1 MNGTPQQAILADLAR
16 RFDDA
21 RLDEDYKSK
30 ARLLVMMLAQCHD
43 ERGDIP
49 EHFHQPLRERMNELL
64 ADVPRIENLLHLQ
77 KVAAAIK
84 LVEGAIPDPRMGTAF
99 KSELPA
105 AEQEEIRTKYPRKE
119 LKPAVEE
126 RPELNGQACLP
137 AETQDGEPPEDVEES
152 PEVTGQEWLSESGC
166 WEPPGAPVE
175 APNCYRSQEWF
186 DAQPGGSHSNGNPGP
201 ARPISSTPS
210 RLVPGSERWILEQKK
225 TSNPAPC
232 PPIKKKAPKKPSES
246 SKRPID
252 VVMAYRPRRQY
263 RR

>member
-1 MNGTPQQAILADLAR
+1 VDLTAQEKILADLDR
-16 RFDDA
+16 RWTESL
-21 RLDEDYKSK
+21 LDERHRERAK
-30 ARLLVMMLAQCHD
+30 LLVMMLRQLKDSDGEVPAHHRSTLQARMD
-43 ERGDIP
+43 SLVGDLP
-49 EHFHQPLRERMNELL
+49 RMTLGE
-64 ADVPRIENLLHLQ
+64 ADKCIQ
-77 KVAAAIK
+77 AIK
-84 LVEGAIPDPRMGTAF
+84 LVGDSLPDPSLGTAF
-99 KSELPA
+99 HKRVEESEL
-105 AEQEEIRTKYPRKE
+105 EEIRVKHPVMR

-126 RPELNGQACLP
+126 RLELNGQACLP

-152 PEVTGQEWLSESGC
+152 PEVTDQEWLSESGC

-201 ARPISSTPS
+201 ARPISSAPS